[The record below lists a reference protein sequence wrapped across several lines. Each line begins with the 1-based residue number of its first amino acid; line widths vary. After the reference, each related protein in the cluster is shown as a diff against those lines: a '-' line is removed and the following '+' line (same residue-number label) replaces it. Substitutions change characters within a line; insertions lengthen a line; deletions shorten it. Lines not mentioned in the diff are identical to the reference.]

1 MELFDNP
8 AIRIFAGPLLSA
20 LGLGL
25 VLRLAGGAGSGRR
38 IAGAGI
44 GLAFAWSAAMVF
56 GAPAIPPVPGP
67 DALVSA
73 AAAGLIV
80 GVLFDVYGTGENAGG
95 GRLAGW
101 PGWLEWG
108 LILAFGAGCA
118 AWLLDGFGAE
128 VPVVMALWGLTVYRL
143 RRVFG
148 RDVDVLAGDALAP
161 LAMLMM
167 AAAGLGL
174 IAAAANLES
183 SRDLALALAAAIAG
197 FAMLSLFDRSLRFG
211 LTPVLGAGG
220 GILMISV
227 RMTDAAPFLIP
238 AVAILG
244 FILFADSLFRQP
256 ALARIGAFRWGRFGL
271 IALGGTVPIAL
282 AAAAALIGAGFGG
295 Y

>member
-1 MELFDNP
+1 MEMFDNP
-8 AIRIFAGPLLSA
+8 AIRIFVGPLLGA
-20 LGLGL
+20 LALGL

-56 GAPAIPPVPGP
+56 GAPAIPPAPGP

-73 AAAGLIV
+73 VAVGLI
-80 GVLFDVYGTGENAGG
+80 GGILFDVYGTGEGSG

-108 LILAFGAGCA
+108 LILAFGAGWT
-118 AWLLDGFGAE
+118 AWLLDGFGPE
-128 VPVVMALWGLTVYRL
+128 VPVIMALWGLMVFRL
-143 RRVFG
+143 RRVFAT
-148 RDVDVLAGDALAP
+148 DVDVLAGDALAP

-167 AAAGLGL
+167 TAAGLGL
-174 IAAAANLES
+174 IAAAANLEI
-183 SRDLALALAAAIAG
+183 SRDLSLALAAGIAG
-197 FAMLSLFDRSLRFG
+197 FALLSMFDRSLRFG

-220 GILMISV
+220 GILMIAV

-238 AVAILG
+238 AVVILG
-244 FILFADSLFRQP
+244 FILFADSSFRQP
-256 ALARIGAFRWGRFGL
+256 ALARFAAFRWGRFGL

-282 AAAAALIGAGFGG
+282 AAAAALIGAGFFGF
-295 Y
+295 

>member
-1 MELFDNP
+1 MFGNP
-8 AIRIFAGPLLSA
+8 VIRIFASPLLGALA
-20 LGLGL
+20 LGI
-25 VLRLAGGAGSGRR
+25 VLRMAGGAGSGRR

-73 AAAGLIV
+73 AAAGLIIA
-80 GVLFDVYGTGENAGG
+80 VLFDVYGTGEGSGRPG

-101 PGWLEWG
+101 PSWLEWG
-108 LILAFGAGCA
+108 LILGFGAGWA

-128 VPVVMALWGLTVYRL
+128 VPVIMALWGLGVYRL
-143 RRVFG
+143 RRVFAT
-148 RDVDVLAGDALAP
+148 DADVLAGDALAP

-197 FAMLSLFDRSLRFG
+197 FAVLSLFDRSLRFG

-220 GILMISV
+220 GILMIAV
-227 RMTDAAPFLIP
+227 RMIDAAPFLIP

-244 FILFADSLFRQP
+244 FILFADSLFRLP
-256 ALARIGAFRWGRFGL
+256 ALARIGGLRWGRFGL

-282 AAAAALIGAGFGG
+282 AAAAALTGAGFGG